1 MIKAVCF
8 DLTNTLAYFY
18 PSREELYAQA
28 CQEFGIKV
36 EPVALHQPLFNADT
50 FWREENSR
58 SPISKR
64 SKDDRA
70 AVYTKYATRLLRGAG
85 LEIAPQIIPQIL
97 MKVMQTG
104 LKLKLYDD
112 VLPSLKLLKER
123 NLILGLISNVDKDT
137 FTICSELGLEHYLDF
152 CVTSFEVGND
162 KPHPGIF
169 LAALE
174 KAQAEPQEAIH
185 VGDQYDIDVMGARG
199 VGMIAILLDRM
210 DSFASISDCPRIHS
224 LKEIV
229 DYL

>member
-1 MIKAVCF
+1 MIKVVCF
-8 DLTNTLAYFY
+8 DLTNTLAYFD
-18 PSREELYAQA
+18 PPREELYAQA
-28 CQEFGIKV
+28 CQEFGVKV
-36 EPVALHQPLFNADT
+36 EPVALHKPLLDADT

-64 SKDDRA
+64 AKEDRT
-70 AVYTKYATRLLRGAG
+70 AVYTEYATKLLQGAG
-85 LEIAPQIIPQIL
+85 LKIDPQIIPQIL
-97 MKVMQTG
+97 MKVIQTG

-112 VLPSLKLLKER
+112 VLPTLKLLKDR

-137 FTICSELGLEHYLDF
+137 FTICSELGLEPYLDF
-152 CVTSFEVGND
+152 CVTSFEVGSD

-174 KAQAEPQEAIH
+174 KAQTEPAEAMH
-185 VGDQYDIDVMGARG
+185 VGDQYDIDVIGARG
-199 VGMIAILLDRM
+199 VGMKAILVDRM

-224 LKEIV
+224 LAEIV